1 MEYGPEDD
9 DSASLLNAIISNTPI
24 TSHIH
29 KLAARKA
36 YSKIIAKSGNHKLLT
51 ILQPLIVIR
60 IYGIPVAAS
69 RKTKS
74 KSRVPKVDDKFSNLL
89 FPQTFD
95 NPD

>member
-9 DSASLLNAIISNTPI
+9 VSASLLNAIIPI

-29 KLAARKA
+29 KLASRKA

-60 IYGIPVAAS
+60 IYGIPVAAQ
-69 RKTKS
+69 
-74 KSRVPKVDDKFSNLL
+74 P
-89 FPQTFD
+89 
-95 NPD
+95 